1 MFRPW
6 NTSLLNTNWGA
17 VRYGIVVLSIATF
30 LGISSF
36 LIASDTRIQ
45 GKEEA
50 GQNRNQMQ
58 ASPILLKRGG
68 N

>member
-1 MFRPW
+1 MFHPW

-45 GKEEA
+45 GEEE
-50 GQNRNQMQ
+50 GTPNRNQMQ
-58 ASPILLKRGG
+58 ASPILLQRGT